1 MFGPYSEAITM
12 GDNVLRAADRHPDDD
27 AVVLL
32 EERLTWSEL
41 AGRAREL
48 ARGLIGM
55 GIAPGERVGLLMAN
69 SPECVACI
77 FAITMCGA
85 VVVPINTRYRAVE
98 LPHVITNADLVA
110 IMTSDRI
117 DDYVDLPGLLVEAL
131 PGLADAKDPHA
142 LAVAAAPE
150 LRAVVALGSR
160 RSPGALTE
168 GELIELA
175 AGVTEDELDRRRRLV
190 RLGSTGL
197 ILYTSGTTS
206 LPRGAILAHESLVR
220 IWTEIG
226 RIYRLTTSDR
236 VWMPCPLFHL
246 AGIGPTM
253 MCAGAGAAILTD
265 TFFSPDRALRLLER
279 ERASVLYSAYPPITQ
294 GILAHPDFD
303 AARLPSAR
311 AMLNVAPPDTL
322 RQMQSALPQVTQLS
336 LYGLTEGGG
345 PVANNTLDD
354 DLDTRVT
361 TCGRV
366 LPGVRIRVVDPQTRR
381 PLPTGQSGEI
391 AVSGISVA
399 GGYLKDPEK
408 TAEQFDDEGWF
419 YTGDHGVLDQD
430 DRVRF
435 LGRLKEMLKVG
446 GENVAPAEVEAVLAQ
461 HPAVKLVQVVGVPD
475 PRLDEV
481 VAAFVELRPEATAS
495 EAELMDFCRGRI
507 ASFKVPRHIRFVS
520 EWPMSAT
527 KVQREP
533 LRRRLIEELRAA
545 RSNPGSEEIQ
555 TSVR

>member
-1 MFGPYSEAITM
+1 M
-12 GDNVLRAADRHPDDD
+12 GDSVLRAADLHPDGD

-41 AGRAREL
+41 AARAREL

-55 GIAPGERVGLLMAN
+55 GVAPGDRVGLLMAN

-85 VVVPINTRYRAVE
+85 VLVPINTRYRAVE

-110 IMTSDRI
+110 ILTSDRI
-117 DDYVDLPGLLVEAL
+117 DDYVDLPGLLREAL
-131 PGLADAKDPHA
+131 PGLAEAPDPHA
-142 LAVAAAPE
+142 LALAAAPS
-150 LRAVVALGSR
+150 LRTVVVLGRR
-160 RSPGALTE
+160 RSPGALSA
-168 GELIELA
+168 GELEELA
-175 AGVTEDELDRRRRLV
+175 AGVSEDELDRRRRLV

-197 ILYTSGTTS
+197 VLYTSGTTS

-226 RIYRLTTSDR
+226 RIYRLTCADR

-246 AGIGPTM
+246 AGVGPTM

-265 TFFSPDRALRLLER
+265 AFFSPDRALALLER
-279 ERASVLYSAYPPITQ
+279 ERASILYSAYPPITQ

-303 AARLPSAR
+303 ATRLPDAR
-311 AMLNVAPPDTL
+311 AMLNVAPADTL
-322 RQMQSALPQVTQLS
+322 RQMQAALPQVTQLS

-361 TCGRV
+361 TCGQA
-366 LPGVRIRVVDPQTRR
+366 LPGVRIRVVDPETRR
-381 PLPTGQSGEI
+381 PLRSGEPGEI

-399 GGYLKDPEK
+399 RGYLKDADT
-408 TAEQFDDEGWF
+408 TAAQFDDEGWF
-419 YTGDHGVLDQD
+419 YTGDQGVLDDQE
-430 DRVRF
+430 RVTF

-446 GENVAPAEVEAVLAQ
+446 GENVAPSEVEAVLAQ
-461 HPAVKLVQVVGVPD
+461 HPAVKLVQVVGAPD

-481 VAAFVELRPEATAS
+481 VAAFVELRAGATAS
-495 EAELMDFCRGRI
+495 DAELIEFCRGRI
-507 ASFKVPRHIRFVS
+507 ASFKVPRHVRFVT

-533 LRRRLIEELRAA
+533 LRRRLLEELQAA
-545 RSNPGSEEIQ
+545 PGAPGQPGSGEIQ
-555 TSVR
+555 PSVR